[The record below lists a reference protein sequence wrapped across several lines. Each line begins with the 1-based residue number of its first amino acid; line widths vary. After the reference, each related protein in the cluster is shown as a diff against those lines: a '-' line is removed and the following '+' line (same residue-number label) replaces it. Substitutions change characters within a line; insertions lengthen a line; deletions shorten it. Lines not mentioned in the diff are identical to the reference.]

1 MIKTLLH
8 CLRLHRLKV
17 RPPWIRGQI
26 RVRGWARGA
35 LSPLESW
42 IRRARAL
49 FPLLANLLLSGF
61 VLLPS
66 PTTAAP
72 TNTLNIYVW
81 SNYFPADVLREFERT
96 TGIKINLSEF
106 DSNETMYTKLRTVPK
121 IGYDIIVPSSY
132 FVERMRREQLLHTID
147 HRWLPNLKNINPL
160 LLNKP
165 FDPEN
170 QYSIPFLWGSTGIV
184 VNRRYW
190 NPHSIQKWSDFWQP
204 RFLNQLLLLDDKR
217 EPFSMALITLGYSI
231 NDQNP
236 KHIEEAY
243 ERLRSLIPNVKL
255 FNSDANV
262 NIYADEDATVG
273 LGWSGD
279 TYLATQDN
287 PDLTFVYPKEG
298 FPIWIDCLS
307 IPLHARHLENAY
319 RFINFMLEAR
329 IAAQVTAEDGYSTGN
344 IPGMALT
351 PKALRDN
358 PLINPPD
365 SVLKQGQFQGDIGSA
380 QQYYE
385 KYWQLL
391 KINT

>member
-1 MIKTLLH
+1 M
-8 CLRLHRLKV
+8 
-17 RPPWIRGQI
+17 
-26 RVRGWARGA
+26 
-35 LSPLESW
+35 
-42 IRRARAL
+42 
-49 FPLLANLLLSGF
+49 
-61 VLLPS
+61 
-66 PTTAAP
+66 
-72 TNTLNIYVW
+72 YVW
-81 SNYFPADVLREFERT
+81 SNYFPTRVLREFEKA

-106 DSNETMYTKLRTVPK
+106 DSNETMYTKLRTAPHV
-121 IGYDIIVPSSY
+121 GYDIIVPSSY
-132 FVERMRREQLLHTID
+132 FVDRMRREQMLQPID
-147 HRWLPNLKNINPL
+147 HRYIPNLKNINPL

-165 FDPEN
+165 FDPDN
-170 QYSIPFLWGSTGIV
+170 RYSVPFTWGTTGIV

-190 NPHSIQKWSDFWQP
+190 DPKTVDSWHALWQP

-236 KHIEEAY
+236 EHIKKAY
-243 ERLRSLIPNVKL
+243 ERLRSLITNVKL

-287 PDLTFVYPKEG
+287 SDLDYIYPKEG

-307 IPLHARHLENAY
+307 IPHYAKNVENAY
-319 RFINFMLEAR
+319 RFINFMLSAP
-329 IAAQVTAEDGYSTGN
+329 IAAEVTAEDGYSTGN
-344 IPGMALT
+344 IPGMQLA

-358 PLINPPD
+358 PLVNPPD
-365 SVLKQGQFQGDIGSA
+365 EVLKKGEFQNDVGAA
-380 QQYYE
+380 QKYYE
-385 KYWQLL
+385 EYWQLL